1 VLSVYCF
8 PSYCLLTALMSPKDK
23 KCNRLIDHHT
33 WHGLDSLVSSC
44 VRSEHVAHV
53 APSCG
58 PLNGFGGREGAVDP
72 ATEAHHSWLIE
83 GGP

>member
-1 VLSVYCF
+1 
-8 PSYCLLTALMSPKDK
+8 MSPKDK